1 MSLENKNM
9 GQAVLGIL
17 MAGLLAL
24 SGWTLSTINAM
35 GSEVAVL
42 KERVATIQTLISTG
56 ILPETQRE
64 LDRIN
69 FRVEKV
75 EASLESLTNKVNKL
89 YSKSYRKEEM

>member
-42 KERVATIQTLISTG
+42 KERVATIQTLVSTG

-64 LDRIN
+64 LDRVN

-75 EASLESLTNKVNKL
+75 EAALKSIIDKVNKL
-89 YSKSYRKEEM
+89 YHTPHSRGEM

>member
-42 KERVATIQTLISTG
+42 KERVATIQTLVSTG

-64 LDRIN
+64 LDRVN

-75 EASLESLTNKVNKL
+75 EAALESITNKINTL
-89 YSKSYRKEEM
+89 NHTSHHRGEM

>member
-1 MSLENKNM
+1 MSAENRNM
-9 GQAVLGIL
+9 GQTVLGIL

-75 EASLESLTNKVNKL
+75 ESSLESLTNKVNKL

>member
-1 MSLENKNM
+1 
-9 GQAVLGIL
+9 
-17 MAGLLAL
+17 LLAL

-75 EASLESLTNKVNKL
+75 ESSLESLTNKVNKL